1 MCRGCALKWKMPMFS
16 NVAITMM
23 MTRPMAPRRYVTRV
37 AMPRCP
43 IMNSTDKLSDR

>member
-1 MCRGCALKWKMPMFS
+1 MARVRAEMEDAYVQQCRDHNDDDQADG
-16 NVAITMM
+16 
-23 MTRPMAPRRYVTRV
+23 PRRYVTRV